1 MWKSREPSLPDKPR
15 LPDGIRIYAVG
26 DVHGRTDLL
35 RIQLAQIAADERS
48 YRGLRS
54 MVVFLGD
61 YVDRGPDSKGTID
74 LLLACERSRE
84 VVFLKGNHEVFVR
97 RFLECPQSLNDWR
110 RLGGLETLASYGL
123 RPSLSRGQGDYEKL
137 SRELREAL
145 PARHLSFIDSLP
157 VSFTCGDFFFV
168 HAGVR
173 PGIALCNQ
181 IEADLLWIRDD
192 FLHHRKPFERYIVH
206 GHTPVDAP
214 DVRSNRAN
222 LDTGAF
228 ATGRLSC
235 VMIEGSTVLPL
246 TDIRRWS
253 PGDPTRARD
262 ARSVCADRDACV

>member
-1 MWKSREPSLPDKPR
+1 MWKSLEPVLPTNPR
-15 LPDGIRIYAVG
+15 LPPGIRVYAIG
-26 DVHGRTDLL
+26 DVHGRSDLL
-35 RIQLAQIAADERS
+35 KIQLAQIAADERS
-48 YRGLRS
+48 YPCLRS
-54 MVVFLGD
+54 VLVFLGD
-61 YVDRGPDSKGTID
+61 YIDRGPDSKGTID
-74 LLLACERSRE
+74 LLLTCERTRE
-84 VVFLKGNHEVFVR
+84 AVFLKGNHEIFVR
-97 RFLECPQSLNDWR
+97 RFLDFPQSLDDWR
-110 RLGGLETLASYGL
+110 RLGGLETLVSYGL
-123 RPSLSRGQGDYEKL
+123 KPVLSRGQSDYEKL

-145 PARHLSFIDSLP
+145 PDRHLGFIDALQ

-173 PGIALCNQ
+173 PGVTLRNQ

-192 FLHHRKPFERYIVH
+192 FLHYDRPFERYIVH
-206 GHTPVDAP
+206 GHTPVAAP

-235 VMIEGSTVLPL
+235 IMIEGSIVVPL

-262 ARSVCADRDACV
+262 ALSMRADGNTCV